1 MEKRPFY
8 SKKCFVTMVEE
19 LEVLE
24 SLALTVRAN
33 EELILGELTAGI
45 FSGKIMCRNRYCGT
59 CDGVGCERAYFAEI
73 PAFSAILKRCVNAFY
88 DEEYRRSQEE

>member
-1 MEKRPFY
+1 
-8 SKKCFVTMVEE
+8 MVVELKVLEEMALIVMPEEE
-19 LEVLE
+19 L
-24 SLALTVRAN
+24 A
-33 EELILGELTAGI
+33 LGELAAGI

-88 DEEYRRSQEE
+88 DGEDG